1 MIILKILCLI
11 FWLLIVPGCMGLL
24 CFSFLE
30 KRHRTPGAALIA
42 GYMLQFGLVEL
53 IGIPIVIY
61 VVYNG
66 FRTFVYLLT
75 PVFLLLGGLGALLF
89 SVAGIE
95 KGCRYMA
102 PQAKAW
108 ADCFRI

>member
-75 PVFLLLGGLGALLF
+75 PVFLLLGGLAPTIFYLGRKR
-89 SVAGIE
+89 
-95 KGCRYMA
+95 KGM
-102 PQAKAW
+102 P
-108 ADCFRI
+108 